1 MWQVYLDF
9 RKRRGCSYS
18 DRIYVPRLAINAES
32 LDGNKLESGWIKEE
46 KFSYLIM
53 LVLEN
58 KGKARVRAE
67 VCSGKVKIDAPR
79 LSEICNVDTVD
90 IRWGIVELPIWK

>member
-1 MWQVYLDF
+1 
-9 RKRRGCSYS
+9 
-18 DRIYVPRLAINAES
+18 
-32 LDGNKLESGWIKEE
+32 
-46 KFSYLIM
+46 M

-90 IRWGIVELPIWK
+90 IRWGIVELPIWKWAKNTSSSKIKYMENREYEYGWKVS